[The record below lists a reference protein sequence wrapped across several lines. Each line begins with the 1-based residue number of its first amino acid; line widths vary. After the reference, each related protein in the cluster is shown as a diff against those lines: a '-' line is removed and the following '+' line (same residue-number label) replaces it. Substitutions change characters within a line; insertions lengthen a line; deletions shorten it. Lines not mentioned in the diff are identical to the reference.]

1 MENNNNNNKNKSF
14 IKKLFSSNGSVI
26 ASFAIAIIGIV
37 SLVAFG
43 FSQISYAIPDV
54 ENPLP
59 DTFKTKS
66 FVTSTD
72 LLMSDTWTGHQID
85 MHYAIVDNENVPVFC
100 LQQSV
105 PFCDGDVYTK
115 GEVVN
120 DAGLLYL
127 MANLYPHKTMTPSYT
142 VENGGLNNN
151 KQIET
156 WITQA
161 AIWVYLTETS
171 TESQYNALTADDLS
185 KIRSTRAITF
195 SRSYS
200 IDVNPDKFTGYV
212 TSNHT
217 LFDGYKVNG
226 KTINELITKAETFK
240 GQAATSL
247 TVSKNSDTI
256 SVTSDEKYYQ
266 TDLISVAGS
275 VSDEA
280 IGQFNGYKLTIKN
293 APDGTLIV
301 DENGEEIKDLTN
313 MVPGTK
319 FYVRIPVDKVTEETK
334 NVSISVEGSFKS
346 YTGNRYVADGC
357 QTITAVKTV
366 NNNISQPLDIEI
378 NYTPDVPDTGMSTA
392 QSIYFIGLIVLLCGI
407 GIIYANV
414 KPRKSN

>member
-1 MENNNNNNKNKSF
+1 
-14 IKKLFSSNGSVI
+14 
-26 ASFAIAIIGIV
+26 
-37 SLVAFG
+37 
-43 FSQISYAIPDV
+43 
-54 ENPLP
+54 
-59 DTFKTKS
+59 
-66 FVTSTD
+66 
-72 LLMSDTWTGHQID
+72 
-85 MHYAIVDNENVPVFC
+85 
-100 LQQSV
+100 
-105 PFCDGDVYTK
+105 
-115 GEVVN
+115 
-120 DAGLLYL
+120 
-127 MANLYPHKTMTPSYT
+127 MANLYPHVKLKYNNVEGNEKT
-142 VENGGLNNN
+142 
-151 KQIET
+151 QT
-156 WITQA
+156 WLSQT
-161 AIWVYLTETS
+161 AIWIYLKKSGYDKQSEMTDAKINSITNET
-171 TESQYNALTADDLS
+171 ALHDNQQNSLT
-185 KIRSTRAITF
+185 
-195 SRSYS
+195 
-200 IDVNPDKFTGYV
+200 N
-212 TSNHT
+212 
-217 LFDGYKVNG
+217 VNG
-226 KTINELITKAETFK
+226 KLYEVYKSNELTINALIDKALTLK

-346 YTGNRYVADGC
+346 FTGNRYVADGC

>member
-14 IKKLFSSNGSVI
+14 MKKLFSSNGSVI

-43 FSQISYAIPDV
+43 FSQISFALPDV

-59 DTFKTKS
+59 DSFTTNDPKGTEQITGSTGGFVVYQYFTTVNGKKIPVYCLEKDTFFCQNTK
-66 FVTSTD
+66 
-72 LLMSDTWTGHQID
+72 
-85 MHYAIVDNENVPVFC
+85 
-100 LQQSV
+100 
-105 PFCDGDVYTK
+105 YTK
-115 GEVVN
+115 DSTMIN

-127 MANLYPHKTMTPSYT
+127 MANLYPHVKLKYNNVEGNEKT
-142 VENGGLNNN
+142 
-151 KQIET
+151 QT
-156 WITQA
+156 WLSQT
-161 AIWVYLTETS
+161 AIWIYLKKSGYDNQSEMTDAKINSITNET
-171 TESQYNALTADDLS
+171 ALHDAQ
-185 KIRSTRAITF
+185 R
-195 SRSYS
+195 
-200 IDVNPDKFTGYV
+200 NPLT
-212 TSNHT
+212 N
-217 LFDGYKVNG
+217 VNG
-226 KTINELITKAETFK
+226 KLYEVYKSNELTINALIDKALTLK

-280 IGQFNGYKLTIKN
+280 IGQFNGYKLTIRN

-346 YTGNRYVADGC
+346 FTGNRYVADGC